1 MNEKHS
7 QLQDQLL
14 VMDAQD
20 GRADA
25 MDQLVARWQKR
36 LWRHARRLTG
46 DEQAAWDVTQSAWYD
61 IIRRLKKLHDP
72 ASFPAWAYTITSRRA
87 ADWIKRKRK
96 TQTLPLENVETVA
109 AKEKGGESDIEELLG
124 QLDIDKRSILSLYY
138 FEELSIPEIAA
149 AMKVPA
155 GTVKSRLHAARNAL
169 KELWQKQAAGKDEK
183 NERNTN
189 PKHDERHVRTNQ
201 RRYAA
206 RDDQGILQ

>member
-25 MDQLVARWQKR
+25 MDQLVTRWQKR

-72 ASFPAWAYTITSRRA
+72 AHFPAWAYTITTRRA
-87 ADWIKRKRK
+87 ADWIKRKCK
-96 TQTLPLENVETVA
+96 TQTLPLDNVETIA
-109 AKEKGGESDIEELLG
+109 AEENSESEIEELLG

-138 FEELSIPEIAA
+138 FEELSISDIAA

-169 KELWQKQAAGKDEK
+169 KEQWQNQAAGKDEK
-183 NERNTN
+183 
-189 PKHDERHVRTNQ
+189 K
-201 RRYAA
+201 
-206 RDDQGILQ
+206 